1 MRILRVRKRE
11 AALLPRT
18 RSLIE
23 HFFEFLSE
31 EKNQSGYCPCKG
43 RVPAVNIFYFLCMKK
58 PHETHFLGNV
68 NQKALIIKDGK
79 VLLIKYPESDKK
91 ASGKWDMPGGR
102 LNVGEATLAGFKRE
116 IKEEIGAEIE
126 VEKIVATG
134 TYVNLV
140 NVPTFFLIYK
150 VSIVDENKPLV
161 LEKAEVGEARWCEP
175 EEFFTLP
182 IIYKEYQEALKPVL
196 N

>member
-1 MRILRVRKRE
+1 
-11 AALLPRT
+11 
-18 RSLIE
+18 
-23 HFFEFLSE
+23 
-31 EKNQSGYCPCKG
+31 
-43 RVPAVNIFYFLCMKK
+43 MKK